1 MTDGD
6 LLQCR
11 ALSWIAWKYA
21 AGSWTIWELDWNALR
36 AWQTAETHGN
46 GGGFFVYRGETM
58 GLDEPV
64 ASIRL
69 KQLRRGS
76 QDYEYFWLLD
86 KQANGGRELAD
97 STVNSI
103 IHNFKGEEGAMG
115 SPGMWNHNP
124 EEWERARIKIGERLS
139 AR

>member
-1 MTDGD
+1 
-6 LLQCR
+6 
-11 ALSWIAWKYA
+11 
-21 AGSWTIWELDWNALR
+21 
-36 AWQTAETHGN
+36 
-46 GGGFFVYRGETM
+46 M

-76 QDYEYFWLLD
+76 QDYEYFWLLAH
-86 KQANGGRELAD
+86 QANGGRDLAD
-97 STVNSI
+97 VTVNSV
-103 IHNFKGEEGAMG
+103 IHNFTGMEGAMG

-124 EEWERARIKIGERLS
+124 EDWEKARIKIGDRLS

>member
-1 MTDGD
+1 M
-6 LLQCR
+6 Q
-11 ALSWIAWKYA
+11 S
-21 AGSWTIWELDWNALR
+21 SELDRVEVCRWILDNLGTRLQRPSCLANCRDTRQWRGLFR
-36 AWQTAETHGN
+36 LP
-46 GGGFFVYRGETM
+46 GETM

-76 QDYEYFWLLD
+76 QDYEYFWLLA
-86 KQANGGRELAD
+86 KQANGGQELAD
-97 STVNSI
+97 STVSSI
-103 IHNFKGEEGAMG
+103 IHNFKEEEGAMG

-124 EEWERARIKIGERLS
+124 EEWERARIKIGDRLS